1 VGDNT
6 NNVENDATLAG
17 PILPRFKERIMY
29 GNIKNENDDLIEKS
43 YPINQSYSGILRIS
57 PNSTATLLNKNNSIS
72 ITDEIKDYVNYSD
85 HVFFALE
92 SGFVPVSTSDG
103 VSLDM
108 NIGNG
113 GVEYNNLYV
122 MGTVR
127 TPSITVY
134 MKNINDSSFTLGA
147 LNMPYKPNTVRT
159 QAVNDSTP
167 TYKEVEEKDSNEER
181 EKFLD
186 ETYILV
192 NTATGG
198 KSDFTFKSART
209 LIKEFIDETLLKLAT
224 LPSGSIHWIPVNII
238 EYNRLMKISAENNG
252 GHNLGSKG
260 NIPLIRD
267 FLLCDGSCYRNEDFP
282 ELAKILYKEEITYW
296 ESSGKKN
303 VIKTGN
309 AHLISDTGEKCFRV
323 PDMRTMFMQYV
334 VPQITTS
341 RECIETNKVGS
352 YEHDYPEDQES
363 QIRAG
368 VDKHYHYIVLDNNI
382 KNQPNTLLLGAR
394 KLEGKKVVG
403 SGGFN
408 FKSSIEN
415 DKWADIPENYQAENY
430 QVEDYLSRLKGKE
443 DAYLKDGAHY
453 AANGATKERFAR
465 PLAKYGSMKR
475 GIKGI
480 GNDWR

>member
-1 VGDNT
+1 MGNNT

-29 GNIKNENDDLIEKS
+29 GNIKNENDALIEKS

-85 HVFFALE
+85 HVSFALE

-108 NIGNG
+108 NIGNR

-134 MKNINDSSFTLGA
+134 MKDINDSSFTLGT

-159 QAVNDSTP
+159 QAVNDGTP
-167 TYKEVEEKDSNEER
+167 IFKEVGDGDSPEER

-198 KSDFTFKSART
+198 KSDFAFKSART

-224 LPSGSIHWIPVNII
+224 LPSGSIHWIPVNIK
-238 EYNRLMKISAENNG
+238 EYNRLMEISAKNNG
-252 GHNLGSKG
+252 GHNLSAKA

-282 ELAKILYKEEITYW
+282 ELAKILYKESITYW

-303 VIKTGN
+303 TIQVETA
-309 AHLISDTGEKCFRV
+309 AHIESAAGEKCFRV

-334 VPQITTS
+334 VPQITVS
-341 RECIETNKVGS
+341 GECKETNKVGS

-394 KLEGKKVVG
+394 KIEAKKVTD

-415 DKWADIPENYQAENY
+415 DKWADIPENYQ
-430 QVEDYLSRLKGKE
+430 VEDYLSRLKGGQ
-443 DAYLKDGAHY
+443 DAYLKTNAHY
-453 AANGATKERFAR
+453 AANGATKEQFAR